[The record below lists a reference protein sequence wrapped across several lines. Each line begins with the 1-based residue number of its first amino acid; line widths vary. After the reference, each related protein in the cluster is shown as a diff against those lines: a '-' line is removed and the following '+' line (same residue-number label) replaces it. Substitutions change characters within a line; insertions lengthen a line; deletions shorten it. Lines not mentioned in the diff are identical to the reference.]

1 VVADMVQA
9 GRYDV
14 VLVLNEDQTVLGLV
28 RTDAV
33 LRLAPRLPEAPVRML
48 PLQRVLEVKHST
60 TLSEAQA
67 LLDGEVDALLVQR
80 PGLEGWTVLVRGDL
94 EALQRD
100 GRWQRQTLTREQHL
114 DLAAIRHAHHGWVQV
129 ATAQHIFGSLEG
141 VFVPRQ
147 PGRLTG
153 GRLHQRHGDAGHS
166 KNEHASA
173 I

>member
-1 VVADMVQA
+1 MLNQSSTPAAVVVESAPLWVVADMVQA

-80 PGLEGWTVLVRGDL
+80 PSLEGWTVLVRGDL
-94 EALQRD
+94 EAQ
-100 GRWQRQTLTREQHL
+100 QP
-114 DLAAIRHAHHGWVQV
+114 V
-129 ATAQHIFGSLEG
+129 AL
-141 VFVPRQ
+141 
-147 PGRLTG
+147 
-153 GRLHQRHGDAGHS
+153 
-166 KNEHASA
+166 SA
-173 I
+173 